1 MIEYYQ
7 LPLLFAIGTV
17 AGLLNVMAG
26 GGSAL
31 TLPALIFLGLDSAL
45 ANGTNRVAIVVQN
58 LSAILS
64 FRQEKMYQF
73 RTSMK
78 MALWT
83 LPGGVLGAILAIRI
97 SDEWFQKVLGIVL
110 IFVVIS
116 MMFSPSGKKGDF
128 LSEAQLI
135 KRTWFVY
142 PSLFMVGFYGG
153 FIQVGIGFILMAI
166 LFHLMRLDLLLVN
179 MHKVFIVLVYTLPAL
194 LIFIWNGNVD
204 WALGLSLAAG
214 NSFGGWW
221 AAKLSVKKGDRF
233 IRYFLFVAVLFMAGK
248 LLEFY

>member
-1 MIEYYQ
+1 MEIWQVFMLFGIGSIAGMI
-7 LPLLFAIGTV
+7 
-17 AGLLNVMAG
+17 NVMAG
-26 GGSAL
+26 GGSTL
-31 TLPALIFLGLDSAL
+31 TLPALIFLGLDGAT
-45 ANGTNRVAIVVQN
+45 ANGTNRIAIFIQN
-58 LSAILS
+58 IAAILS
-64 FRQEKMYQF
+64 FRGENVHQF
-73 RTSMK
+73 RTSFK
-78 MALWT
+78 LAVWT
-83 LPGGVLGAILAIRI
+83 LPGAIIGAMAAVRI
-97 SDEWFQKVLGIVL
+97 SDEWFQKILGIVL

-214 NSFGGWW
+214 NSFGAWW

-248 LLEFY
+248 LLELY